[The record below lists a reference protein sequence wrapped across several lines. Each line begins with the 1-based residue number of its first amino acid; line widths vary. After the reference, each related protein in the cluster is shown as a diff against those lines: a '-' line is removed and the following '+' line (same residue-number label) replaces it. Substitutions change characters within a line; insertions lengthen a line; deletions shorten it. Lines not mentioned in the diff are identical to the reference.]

1 MGTEGCIHDTAIIAP
16 SAVLGAG
23 ATVGAHT
30 VIGERVYIGDGAFIG
45 CNVVIEAEAR
55 IGRSVRIDSN
65 VIVREGTLIADDV
78 EVGANSVVG
87 QRPTKA
93 KSSTLAPS
101 GILPPLKLG
110 EGCQIGVGA
119 VIYAGSEI
127 GSGSF
132 VADGAQVREG
142 CQIGRNVIV
151 GHAATV
157 ENDCEIG
164 DGTRIQTSAYITAL
178 SKLGKNVFIAPM
190 VCTTNDNYMGRTEE
204 RFKYRK
210 GVTVEDGGRIGG
222 NAVVL
227 PGVTIGKEAVV
238 GAGSVVTR
246 DVAPCKIVLGTPAR
260 VVKDVPPE
268 QLIYSVESECR
279 HREEPSVM
287 QVPSFDLTRQNSKLR
302 DELMAA
308 IGEVVDSGQFI
319 LGDSV
324 ERLEEA
330 IAEICGVK
338 HAIAV
343 ANGSDALYLALMAA
357 GVGPGDEVITTPFT
371 FFATAGS
378 IVRAG
383 AKPVF
388 CDIDPKTYNIDPTQ
402 IEEKITARTKAI
414 LPVHLYGQSADMDP
428 INEIA
433 AKYGLTV
440 IEDAAQAIGAKYK
453 GRPVGS
459 LGDMACISFFPTK
472 NLGAFGDAGM
482 VVTSDDALAERLR
495 MLRVH
500 GSRKKY
506 YHELLGINSRLDA
519 LQAAILNVKVKYLR
533 GWIEARRSLA
543 ERYSRSFDLA
553 GDVARCPVVSEGAY
567 HVYHQYTIRVP
578 NRDAVQEKLK
588 SRGVGSTVYYPLPLH
603 LQPVFENLG
612 YTLGDFP
619 ESERAAEEVLSLPMF
634 PELETCEQEYV
645 VEQLCDILRSYASR

>member
-388 CDIDPKTYNIDPTQ
+388 CDIDPKTFNIDPTQ
-402 IEEKITARTKAI
+402 IEGKVTARTKAI

-482 VVTSDDALAERLR
+482 VVTKDDVLAERLR

-500 GSRKKY
+500 GTRKKY
-506 YHELLGINSRLDA
+506 YHEKLGINSRLDA

-543 ERYSRSFDLA
+543 EGYDRGLA
-553 GDVARCPVVSEGAY
+553 LVGDVARYPEVAQGMY

-578 NRDAVQEKLK
+578 NRDAVQEELR

-612 YTLGDFP
+612 YKLGDFP

-645 VEQLCDILRSYASR
+645 MEQLCDILRSYAGR

>member
-1 MGTEGCIHDTAIIAP
+1 MGSEGCIHDTAIIAP
-16 SAVLGAG
+16 SATLGAG
-23 ATVGAHT
+23 VTVGAHT
-30 VIGERVYIGDGAFIG
+30 VIGEGVHIDDGASIG

-55 IGRSVRIDSN
+55 VGRRVWIDSN

-78 EVGANSVVG
+78 AVGANSVLG

-101 GILPPLKLG
+101 GILPPLKIG
-110 EGCQIGVGA
+110 EGCQIGVGV

-127 GSGSF
+127 SAGSF

-142 CQIGRNVIV
+142 CLIGKNVIV

-164 DGTRIQTSAYITAL
+164 DGTRIQTSAYVTAL

-190 VCTTNDNYMGRTEE
+190 VCTTNDNFMGRTEE
-204 RFKYRK
+204 RFRYRK

-227 PGVTIGKEAVV
+227 PGVTIGNEAVV

-246 DVAPCKIVLGTPAR
+246 DVAPRKIVLGTPSR

-268 QLIYSVESECR
+268 QLIHSVESGR
-279 HREEPSVM
+279 QRGEESSAM

-308 IGEVVDSGQFI
+308 IGHVVDSGQFI
-319 LGDSV
+319 LGDNI

-357 GVGPGDEVITTPFT
+357 DVGPGDEVITTPFT

-378 IVRAG
+378 IVRVG

-388 CDIDPKTYNIDPTQ
+388 CDIDPETFNIDPTQ
-402 IEEKITARTKAI
+402 IEGKVTARTKAI

-433 AKYGLTV
+433 SRHGLTV

-453 GRPVGS
+453 GRPAGS

-482 VVTSDDALAERLR
+482 VVTKNDALAERLR
-495 MLRVH
+495 KLRVH
-500 GSRKKY
+500 GSKKKY

-519 LQAAILNVKVKYLR
+519 LQAAILNVKVKYLG
-533 GWIEARRSLA
+533 GWIEARRLLA
-543 ERYSRSFDLA
+543 EGYNRGLA
-553 GDVARCPVVSEGAY
+553 LVRDVAICPEVPQGMY
-567 HVYHQYTIRVP
+567 HVYHQYTIRVS
-578 NRDAVQEKLK
+578 NRDAVQRELK
-588 SRGVGSTVYYPLPLH
+588 SRVFIASTLRRSSSFL
-603 LQPVFENLG
+603 
-612 YTLGDFP
+612 
-619 ESERAAEEVLSLPMF
+619 AAWV
-634 PELETCEQEYV
+634 
-645 VEQLCDILRSYASR
+645 

>member
-1 MGTEGCIHDTAIIAP
+1 MTRSIHDTAIVSETAH
-16 SAVLGAG
+16 LGEG
-23 ATVGAHT
+23 IRVGPYCIVGDRSILEDG
-30 VIGERVYIGDGAFIG
+30 VILGVG
-45 CNVVIEAEAR
+45 VVIEA
-55 IGRSVRIDSN
+55 GVRVGHGASIDSHS
-65 VIVREGTLIADDV
+65 VIKAETCIGSGASI
-78 EVGANSVVG
+78 GANSVLG
-87 QRPTKA
+87 QRPTIA
-93 KSSTLAPS
+93 KSSTLSNSAD
-101 GILPPLKLG
+101 LPGLELG
-110 EGCQIGVGA
+110 NDCQVGVGV
-119 VIYAGSEI
+119 VIYAGTAI
-127 GSGSF
+127 GSGCF
-132 VADGAQVREG
+132 IADTAQVRERCTVG
-142 CQIGRNVIV
+142 SNVIV
-151 GHAATV
+151 GHSATV
-157 ENDCEIG
+157 ENDCKIG
-164 DGTRIQTSAYITAL
+164 DGTRIQTSAYITAV
-178 SKLGKNVFIAPM
+178 STLGRNVFVAPM
-190 VCTTNDNYMGRTEE
+190 VATTNDNFMGRTEE
-204 RFKYRK
+204 RFRYRK

-227 PGVTIGKEAVV
+227 PGVTVGREAVV

-268 QLIYSVESECR
+268 QLIYSVDSECQ
-279 HREEPSVM
+279 HREEPSAM
-287 QVPSFDLTRQNSKLR
+287 QVSSFDLTRQNNKLR

-324 ERLEEA
+324 ERLEET

-343 ANGSDALYLALMAA
+343 ANGSDALCLALMAA
-357 GVGPGDEVITTPFT
+357 DVGPGDEVITTPFT

-383 AKPVF
+383 ARPVF
-388 CDIDPKTYNIDPTQ
+388 CDIHPETFNIDPTQ
-402 IEEKITARTKAI
+402 IEGKVTARTKAI
-414 LPVHLYGQSADMDP
+414 LPVHLYGQPANMDP

-433 AKYGLTV
+433 SRHGLIV

-453 GRPVGS
+453 DRPVGS

-482 VVTSDDALAERLR
+482 VVTKNDALAERLR

-500 GSRKKY
+500 GSKKKY

-519 LQAAILNVKVKYLR
+519 LQAAILNIKVKHLG

-543 ERYSRSFDLA
+543 EGYNQHLVSAADAAQR
-553 GDVARCPVVSEGAY
+553 PVVPEWAY

-578 NRDAVQEKLK
+578 DRDAVQEELK

-612 YTLGDFP
+612 YKLGGFP

-634 PELETCEQEYV
+634 PELEIYEQEYV
-645 VEQLCDILRSYASR
+645 VKQLCDVLRSCPSR

>member
-1 MGTEGCIHDTAIIAP
+1 MGSEGCIHDTAIIAP
-16 SAVLGAG
+16 SATLGA
-23 ATVGAHT
+23 AVTIGAHT
-30 VIGERVYIGDGAFIG
+30 VIGEGVYIDDGASIG

-55 IGRSVRIDSN
+55 VGRGVRIDSN
-65 VIVREGTLIADDV
+65 VIVREETLIADDV
-78 EVGANSVVG
+78 AVGANSVLG

-93 KSSTLAPS
+93 RSSTLASS
-101 GILPPLKLG
+101 GILPPLKVG

-119 VIYAGSEI
+119 VIYAGSEM

-142 CQIGRNVIV
+142 CLVGRNVIV

-164 DGTRIQTSAYITAL
+164 DDTRIQTSAYITAL
-178 SKLGKNVFIAPM
+178 SSLGKNVFIAPM

-204 RFKYRK
+204 RFRYRK

-227 PGVTIGKEAVV
+227 PGVTVGKEAVV

-246 DVAPCKIVLGTPAR
+246 DVAPGKIVLGTPSR

-268 QLIYSVESECR
+268 QLLYSVESGR
-279 HREEPSVM
+279 QHGEESTAM

-308 IGEVVDSGQFI
+308 IGHVVDSGQFI
-319 LGDSV
+319 LGDNI

-330 IAEICGVK
+330 ITEICGVK

-357 GVGPGDEVITTPFT
+357 DVGPGDEVITTPFT

-402 IEEKITARTKAI
+402 IEDKITARTKAI

-428 INEIA
+428 INRIA
-433 AKYGLTV
+433 SRHGLTV

-453 GRPVGS
+453 GRPAGS

-482 VVTSDDALAERLR
+482 VVTKDDALAERLR

-500 GSRKKY
+500 GSKKKY

-519 LQAAILNVKVKYLR
+519 LQAAVLNVKVKYL
-533 GWIEARRSLA
+533 GDWIEARRSLA
-543 ERYSRSFDLA
+543 EGYDRGLILA
-553 GDVARCPVVSEGAY
+553 TGVATCPAVIEGAY

-578 NRDAVQEKLK
+578 HRDAIQEELR

-603 LQPVFENLG
+603 LQPVFKNLG
-612 YTLGDFP
+612 YNLGDFP
-619 ESERAAEEVLSLPMF
+619 ESEKAAEEVLSLPMF
-634 PELETCEQEYV
+634 PELEICEQEYV
-645 VEQLCDILRSYASR
+645 VEQICDILRSYAGR

>member
-1 MGTEGCIHDTAIIAP
+1 MSTEGCIHDTAIIAP
-16 SAVLGAG
+16 SATLGAG
-23 ATVGAHT
+23 VTVGAHT
-30 VIGERVYIGDGAFIG
+30 VIGEGVHIDDGASIG

-55 IGRSVRIDSN
+55 VGRSSRIDSN
-65 VIVREGTLIADDV
+65 VVVREGTLIADDV
-78 EVGANSVVG
+78 AIGANSVLG

-101 GILPPLKLG
+101 GILPPLKIG

-127 GSGSF
+127 GPGSF

-142 CQIGRNVIV
+142 CRIGRNVIV

-164 DGTRIQTSAYITAL
+164 DGTRIQTAAYITAL

-204 RFKYRK
+204 RFAHRK

-246 DVAPCKIVLGTPAR
+246 DVALRKVVLGTPAR

-268 QLIYSVESECR
+268 QLIYSVESECQ
-279 HREEPSVM
+279 HREEPSAM
-287 QVPSFDLTRQNSKLR
+287 QVPSFDLTRQNSRLR
-302 DELMAA
+302 DELMAV

-357 GVGPGDEVITTPFT
+357 DVGPGDEVITTPFT

-378 IVRAG
+378 IVRVG

-388 CDIDPKTYNIDPTQ
+388 CDIDPKTYNIDPTR
-402 IEEKITARTKAI
+402 IEGMVTARTKAI

-428 INEIA
+428 ICEIA
-433 AKYGLTV
+433 GRHGLIV

-472 NLGAFGDAGM
+472 NLGAFGDSGM
-482 VVTSDDALAERLR
+482 VVTENDALAERLR
-495 MLRVH
+495 KLRVH
-500 GSRKKY
+500 GSKKKY

-519 LQAAILNVKVKYLR
+519 LQAAILNTKVKYLG

-543 ERYSRSFDLA
+543 KGYNRGLVSAAETA
-553 GDVARCPVVSEGAY
+553 QCPVVLDRAY

-578 NRDAVQEKLK
+578 HRDAVQAELK

-612 YTLGDFP
+612 YKLGDFP
-619 ESERAAEEVLSLPMF
+619 ESEKAAGEVLSLPMF
-634 PELETCEQEYV
+634 PELESCEQEYV
-645 VEQLCDILRSYASR
+645 VEQLCDILRSYAGR

>member
-1 MGTEGCIHDTAIIAP
+1 MSSKGLVHDTAIIAP
-16 SAVLGAG
+16 SAALGAG
-23 ATVGAHT
+23 VTIGAHT
-30 VIGERVYIGDGAFIG
+30 VIGAGVHMEDEASIG
-45 CNVVIEAEAR
+45 CNVVIEAGAQV
-55 IGRSVRIDSN
+55 GRSARIDSN
-65 VIVREGTLIADDV
+65 VIVREGTLISDHVA
-78 EVGANSVVG
+78 VGANSVLG

-93 KSSTLAPS
+93 KSSTLAS
-101 GILPPLKLG
+101 SDVLPPLRIG

-142 CQIGRNVIV
+142 GLIGENVIV

-178 SKLGKNVFIAPM
+178 SKLGRNVFIAPM

-210 GVTVEDGGRIGG
+210 GVIVEDGGRVGG
-222 NAVVL
+222 GAVIL
-227 PGVTIGKEAVV
+227 PGVTVGQEAVV

-246 DVAPCKIVLGTPAR
+246 DVPSCKIVLGTPAR

-268 QLIYSVESECR
+268 QLIYSGVSACPRGEAS
-279 HREEPSVM
+279 SAM
-287 QVPSFDLTRQNSKLR
+287 QVPSFDLTRQNTKLR

-319 LGDSV
+319 LGDHV
-324 ERLEEA
+324 ERLEES
-330 IAEICGVK
+330 IAKICGVK
-338 HAIAV
+338 HAVAV

-357 GVGPGDEVITTPFT
+357 DVGPGDEVITTPFT

-378 IVRAG
+378 IVRVG

-388 CDIDPKTYNIDPTQ
+388 CDIDPKTFNIDPTQ
-402 IEEKITARTKAI
+402 IEGKVTARTKAI
-414 LPVHLYGQSADMDP
+414 LPVHLYGQPADMDQ
-428 INEIA
+428 INAIA
-433 AKYGLTV
+433 AKHKLTV
-440 IEDAAQAIGAKYK
+440 IEDAAQAIGARYK
-453 GRPVGS
+453 GRPVGA

-482 VVTSDDALAERLR
+482 VVTKDDTLAERLR
-495 MLRVH
+495 MLRTH
-500 GSRKKY
+500 GARKKY

-519 LQAAILNVKVKYLR
+519 LQAAILNVKVKHL
-533 GWIEARRSLA
+533 GDWVEARRSLA
-543 ERYSRSFDLA
+543 EGYNRGL
-553 GDVARCPVVSEGAY
+553 DVAADAARRPVVLEGAY
-567 HVYHQYTIRVP
+567 HVYHQYTVRVP
-578 NRDAVQEKLK
+578 NRDVVQEELK
-588 SRGVGSTVYYPLPLH
+588 SRGIGSTVYYPLPLH

-612 YTLGDFP
+612 YRLGDFP
-619 ESERAAEEVLSLPMF
+619 ESEKAAEEALSLPMF
-634 PELETCEQEYV
+634 PELNASEQEHV
-645 VEQLCDILRSYASR
+645 VEQLCDMLRIHAGR

>member
-388 CDIDPKTYNIDPTQ
+388 CDIDPKTFNIDPTQ
-402 IEEKITARTKAI
+402 IEGKVTARTKAI

-433 AKYGLTV
+433 GKNGLTV

-459 LGDMACISFFPTK
+459 VGDMACISFFPTK

-482 VVTSDDALAERLR
+482 VVTKNDALAERLR
-495 MLRVH
+495 KLRVH
-500 GSRKKY
+500 GSKKKY

-543 ERYSRSFDLA
+543 EGYDRGLA
-553 GDVARCPVVSEGAY
+553 LVGDVARYPEVAQGMY
-567 HVYHQYTIRVP
+567 HVYHQYTIRVL
-578 NRDAVQEKLK
+578 NRDAVQEELR

-612 YTLGDFP
+612 YKLGDFP

-645 VEQLCDILRSYASR
+645 MEQLCDILRSYAGR

>member
-1 MGTEGCIHDTAIIAP
+1 MSTEGCIHDTAIIAP
-16 SAVLGAG
+16 SATLGAG
-23 ATVGAHT
+23 VTIGAHT
-30 VIGERVYIGDGAFIG
+30 VIGEGVHIDDGASIG
-45 CNVVIEAEAR
+45 CNAMIESEAR
-55 IGRSVRIDSN
+55 VGRSARIESN
-65 VIVREGTLIADDV
+65 VIVREETLIADHV
-78 EVGANSVVG
+78 VVGANSVLG

-101 GILPPLKLG
+101 GVLPPLTIG

-142 CQIGRNVIV
+142 CLVGRNVII

-164 DGTRIQTSAYITAL
+164 DGTRIQTAAYITAL
-178 SKLGKNVFIAPM
+178 SRLGKNVFIAPM

-210 GVTVEDGGRIGG
+210 GIIVEDGGRIGG
-222 NAVVL
+222 NAVVR
-227 PGVTIGKEAVV
+227 PGVTVGKEAVV

-268 QLIYSVESECR
+268 QLIYSVESECQ
-279 HREEPSVM
+279 HREEPSAM
-287 QVPSFDLTRQNSKLR
+287 QVPSFGLTRQNSKLR

-330 IAEICGVK
+330 ITEICGVK

-357 GVGPGDEVITTPFT
+357 DVGPGDEVITTPFT
-371 FFATAGS
+371 FFATAGA
-378 IVRAG
+378 IVRVG

-388 CDIDPKTYNIDPTQ
+388 CDIDPKTYNIDPTR
-402 IEEKITARTKAI
+402 IEGMVTARTKAI

-433 AKYGLTV
+433 GRHRLTV

-482 VVTSDDALAERLR
+482 VVTKNDALAERLR
-495 MLRVH
+495 KLRVH
-500 GSRKKY
+500 GSKKKY

-533 GWIEARRSLA
+533 GWIEARRTLA
-543 ERYSRSFDLA
+543 EVYDRGFALVK
-553 GDVARCPVVSEGAY
+553 DVATYPEVAQGMY
-567 HVYHQYTIRVP
+567 HVYHQYTIRLP
-578 NRDAVQEKLK
+578 NRDAVQEELR

-603 LQPVFENLG
+603 LQPVFQNLG
-612 YTLGDFP
+612 YKLGDFP

-645 VEQLCDILRSYASR
+645 VEQLCDILRSCAGR